1 MHRTH
6 KTQTHTSNMQQTI
19 PQTHH
24 ISSHKTRIHT
34 KHNMCTIDTH
44 NTYHRHSTSSHTT
57 QKTPRIP
64 HICTLNTCGTHTVHN
79 CTSHIVVTYQA
90 RRRVQT
96 CAVLVNTQDNIY
108 TEHAHYHRHITY
120 AHVQKIYTR
129 DMYSLAHK
137 ARVCVYMYVCTHHH
151 ASQPQYLYT
160 QHTHVDGHK
169 RDFSGGPVVK
179 SSCQRRR
186 QGSRPWS
193 GKIPHAR
200 ELLSPCTTA
209 TEPHALKAVLHDKR
223 SRRNEKPTHRN

>member
-1 MHRTH
+1 MCCACKYTGQHIHRARAL
-6 KTQTHTSNMQQTI
+6 
-19 PQTHH
+19 PQTHN
-24 ISSHKTRIHT
+24 ICSRTEDIHT
-34 KHNMCTIDTH
+34 RHVLTCTQ
-44 NTYHRHSTSSHTT
+44 ST
-57 QKTPRIP
+57 
-64 HICTLNTCGTHTVHN
+64 C
-79 CTSHIVVTYQA
+79 
-90 RRRVQT
+90 
-96 CAVLVNTQDNIY
+96 
-108 TEHAHYHRHITY
+108 
-120 AHVQKIYTR
+120 
-129 DMYSLAHK
+129 
-137 ARVCVYMYVCTHHH
+137 VCVYMYVCTHHH

-209 TEPHALKAVLHDKR
+209 TEPHALKPVLHNKR